1 MLVAWLAAG
10 LLAASGA
17 AATNRDDPD
26 PGAQK
31 ARAAVA
37 AARTAVEDAAR
48 SRALWTTA
56 RDALRDAESA
66 LARKDYVAA
75 ERSAQFAV
83 EQARLGIQQLGYPE
97 MQ

>member
-10 LLAASGA
+10 LLAVTGA
-17 AATNRDDPD
+17 AGTNRDDPD
-26 PGAQK
+26 LQAQK

-37 AARTAVEDAAR
+37 AARVAVENAAR

-56 RDALRDAESA
+56 RDALKDAERA
-66 LARKDYVAA
+66 LARADYAAA
-75 ERSAQFAV
+75 ERSAQLAV
-83 EQARLGIQQLGYPE
+83 EQARLGIEQLGYPE